1 MSLEIRDLIYKQE
14 RFELHSITETIPKG
28 KITAIVGRNG
38 SGKST
43 LLRLLARTIKPN
55 GGDIQYD
62 GRQGDEY
69 SRKAFARM
77 VAVLAQEKSHLPD
90 MTVRELVAMGRAPRQ
105 SAFRSRLSQEDE
117 TAVTWALTTVGISH
131 NEDRMFH
138 TLSGGE
144 QQKARIAMALA
155 QEADIL
161 LLDEPTTYLDMS
173 HQLELMEMLRA
184 LNRKLGLT
192 IVMVLHDLQQAA
204 AYGDYLI
211 AMEDGSV
218 AASGPPKSVI
228 DARFMLSVFGIRAK
242 VDLQGTYPIIMPIPQ
257 SGEET
262 TMVIVTNVSQI
273 TKGNGVKL
281 IERFNRIGKVEGMK
295 GFLGLEVMLTENT
308 KEYDEVTVSTRWES
322 KADFQAWTRSEA
334 FRESHSHRET
344 PEYIINNKI
353 AFYDVKIVR
362 NPLPEAEAEAEV
374 QSV

>member
-1 MSLEIRDLIYKQE
+1 MAIEIRDLIYKQE
-14 RFELHSITETIPKG
+14 RFELHSITETMPKG

-43 LLRLLARTIKPN
+43 LLRMLARTTKPD
-55 GGDIQYD
+55 GGEISYD
-62 GRQGDEY
+62 GRIGDEY
-69 SRKAFARM
+69 SRKSFARL
-77 VAVLAQEKSHLPD
+77 VSTLSQEKGQLPD
-90 MTVRELVAMGRAPRQ
+90 MTVRELVSLGRAPRQ

-117 TAVTWALTTVGISH
+117 QAVTWALTTVGISH
-131 NEDRMFH
+131 NEDRMFY

-144 QQKARIAMALA
+144 RQKARIAMALT
-155 QEADIL
+155 QEAEIM
-161 LLDEPTTYLDMS
+161 LLDEPTTFLDLS
-173 HQLELMEMLRA
+173 HQLELMEMLRM

-204 AYGDYLI
+204 AYSDHLI
-211 AMEDGSV
+211 AMEDGRI

-242 VDLQGTYPIIMPIPQ
+242 VDLQGAYPVIIPIPQ
-257 SGEET
+257 SGEES

-281 IERFNRIGKVEGMK
+281 IERFNKVGKVEGMK

-322 KADFQAWTRSEA
+322 REDFQGWTRSEA
-334 FRESHSHRET
+334 FRESHQHRET
-344 PEYIINNKI
+344 PEYIISNKI

-362 NPLPEAEAEAEV
+362 NPLPEVEA